1 MFDAGVVDAGVVAI
15 EAVESLL
22 LSVVSCPLLLQEVT
36 ENNSTPASEVQ
47 KVLAEIIFV
56 VLRINKCRA
65 EEVYKGYV
73 EVNYD
78 LSCTISQLFFALTC
92 NLRRAADVDGEY

>member
-1 MFDAGVVDAGVVAI
+1 MVDATVVEAGVVAI
-15 EAVESLL
+15 VAVESLL

-56 VLRINKCRA
+56 VLRINKW
-65 EEVYKGYV
+65 
-73 EVNYD
+73 
-78 LSCTISQLFFALTC
+78 
-92 NLRRAADVDGEY
+92 GERKKYTRGMW